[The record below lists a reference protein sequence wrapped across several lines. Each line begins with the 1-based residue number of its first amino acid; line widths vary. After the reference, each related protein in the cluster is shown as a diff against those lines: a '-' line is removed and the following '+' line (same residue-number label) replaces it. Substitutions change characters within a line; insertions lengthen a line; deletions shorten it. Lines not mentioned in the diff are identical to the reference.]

1 MLFRSTSCLLALA
14 AAAIAQNDFDLDKT
28 AAGTLGGV
36 LGLQV
41 RNAPSNALLLVMPS
55 FTGGPTALATFD
67 PTDTRSV
74 QVGLDL
80 SANWFT
86 LFTSPTGTAA
96 VNANVPNNTSFQG
109 LLFHW
114 QTLTAPGATHL
125 VDKISNDVL
134 TQLGT
139 ANQGAPVNTALAAAR
154 TLSAAVATPG
164 FNAGQGDVMVA
175 GGGQGTLT
183 AATGLATTEIWD
195 FRHLRA
201 RSGPTM
207 NSARAVHVTVP
218 LTNGRTLLIGGVDA
232 VGTVL
237 ATCELYD
244 PTTNSFLATGSMAL
258 PRVMHAATRLPD
270 GRVLVGGGTS
280 SLFDL
285 PSTITGV
292 TDTCEIYNPTTGT
305 WSGAAPI
312 GGRRLG
318 PALTTTNNNRVLVS
332 GGVQV
337 TLLFGVPIAAASTTA
352 VQIYNPATNAWSGG
366 PAMPAARAGHHF
378 NQVALADGRVLMTGG
393 INVPDLLNA
402 QNAAPIA
409 NADLYNPATNT
420 WTAVNMPRA
429 RSLHSATRLPSGDI
443 LVCGGS
449 QGTFTAPVSIANV
462 DRFNAATSTWTTL
475 APLSTP
481 RSAHVAW
488 LQPDGLLVLIGGQGA
503 TTTTASIEALHF

>member
-1 MLFRSTSCLLALA
+1 MPFRSTSCLLALA

-28 AAGTLGGV
+28 AAGTLGAA

-41 RNAPSNALLLVMPS
+41 RNAPANALLLVMPS
-55 FTGGPTALATFD
+55 FTGGPTPLAAFD
-67 PTDTRSV
+67 PTDPRSV
-74 QVGLDL
+74 QVGTDL

-86 LFTSPTGTAA
+86 QFTSPTGTAA
-96 VNANVPNNTSFQG
+96 INANVPNNAAFQG
-109 LLFHW
+109 LVFHW
-114 QTLTAPGATHL
+114 QTLTAPGTTHI
-125 VDKISNDVL
+125 VDEISNDVV

-139 ANQGAPVNTALAAAR
+139 ANQGAPVQATLTAAR
-154 TLSAAVATPG
+154 TLATTVPTPG
-164 FNAGQGDVMVA
+164 FNAGQGDVLVT

-183 AATGLATTEIWD
+183 TATGLASTEIWD

-201 RSGPTM
+201 RTGPTM
-207 NSARAVHVTVP
+207 GSARAVHIAVP

-232 VGTVL
+232 AGTVL

-244 PTTNSFLATGSMAL
+244 PTTNSFLPTGAMAL

-270 GRVLVGGGTS
+270 GRVLVAGGTS

-285 PSTITGV
+285 PTTITSV
-292 TDTCEIYNPTTGT
+292 TDTCELYNPTTGT
-305 WSGAAPI
+305 WSAAASL

-352 VQIYNPATNAWSGG
+352 VQIYTPGTNSWSGG

-409 NADLYNPATNT
+409 NADLYNPVTNS

-429 RSLHSATRLPSGDI
+429 RSLHTATRLANGDI
-443 LVCGGS
+443 VVCGGS

-462 DRFNAATSTWTTL
+462 DRFNAATSTWTAL
-475 APLSTP
+475 APLSAP
-481 RSAHVAW
+481 RSGHVAW
-488 LQPDGLLVLIGGQGA
+488 TQPDGLLVLIGGQGA
-503 TTTTASIEALHF
+503 ASTTATIEALHF